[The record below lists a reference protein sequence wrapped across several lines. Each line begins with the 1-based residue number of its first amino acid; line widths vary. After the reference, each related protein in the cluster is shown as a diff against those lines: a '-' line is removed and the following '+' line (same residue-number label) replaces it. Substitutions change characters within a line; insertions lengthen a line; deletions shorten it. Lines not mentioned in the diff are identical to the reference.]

1 MKKIGKVLEYD
12 NYVGILIDEDS
23 NKYIFKN
30 DDLKEEI
37 KIGDL
42 VNFIPEVFETVEIKE
57 LIARFI
63 KKVGEK
69 NV

>member
-12 NYVGILIDEDS
+12 EYIGVIIDEDS

-30 DDLKEEI
+30 DDVLNEI

-42 VNFIPEVFETVEIKE
+42 VEFTPEVFETIEIKE
-57 LIARFI
+57 LMARFI
-63 KKVGEK
+63 KKTGEK